1 MAEDEDLE
9 VLGAVVSA
17 KLSSADE
24 EMDESAG
31 DEVEERQ
38 HRSIVPMD
46 PSTNRGFRPPRAIRL
61 CGGFWSGFGGSSFR
75 GKVYMAVVRRV
86 AGASLTREWI
96 PPDEVRDI
104 TAAFERYD
112 PARVADESTHDPYPI
127 SETEV
132 LELGRFFRLCA
143 ERGLGLIGWS

>member
-1 MAEDEDLE
+1 MGLDNYASRGPTDVELTAEDEQSFE
-9 VLGAVVSA
+9 QA
-17 KLSSADE
+17 
-24 EMDESAG
+24 
-31 DEVEERQ
+31 
-38 HRSIVPMD
+38 
-46 PSTNRGFRPPRAIRL
+46 AIRL

-112 PARVADESTHDPYPI
+112 PARVAGESSHDPYPI